1 MARAF
6 ETLPRES
13 IYDCTGI
20 QFMPFNT
27 LYQLIACR
35 DRHPDQLDRAAHLL
49 FMPSLIMHR
58 LTGRACLEYT
68 MASTTQMLDMR
79 TGAWSPE
86 IMGRFGL
93 PTAILP
99 ELIRPGTCVGPLTAD
114 WQGRFG
120 CGPISVVAVGT
131 HDTASAVAAVPAS
144 GDRPWAYLSS
154 GTWSLIGIEA
164 PSPVITPD
172 TFRWNFTNE
181 GGVGGTIRLLSNIM
195 GLWVLQEC
203 RRAWTAA
210 GHDFTYDQLMA
221 MARDAEPFAVVL
233 DVDDET
239 FLPPGD
245 MPARIAKYL
254 ERTGQSPLR
263 EPGAVARAILEGLAL
278 RYDTVLR
285 QLQSLAPAPIEVLHI
300 VGGGIRN
307 TLLNQLTADAIG
319 MPVLAGP
326 AEATLA
332 GNVLVQALAS
342 GAITS
347 IAEGRKVVADSF
359 GVERYDPAIAAG
371 WDGFRARAA
380 RIITPPAP

>member
-1 MARAF
+1 
-6 ETLPRES
+6 
-13 IYDCTGI
+13 
-20 QFMPFNT
+20 
-27 LYQLIACR
+27 
-35 DRHPDQLDRAAHLL
+35 
-49 FMPSLIMHR
+49 
-58 LTGRACLEYT
+58 
-68 MASTTQMLDMR
+68 
-79 TGAWSPE
+79 
-86 IMGRFGL
+86 MGRFGL